1 MNLAIIKQFCAEKRI
16 PLKGLAEKV
25 GITDAGLYKAM
36 QRNDI
41 AATTLEKIAEVLDVA
56 VSEFFKAKRT
66 KLQAFNQMQF
76 DVSVPDFLKEV
87 CENATE
93 SGKAN
98 IPAVAYNIFLN
109 LLGQVAERAIELNDP
124 VLNAFMLRLG
134 LYDVEPQK
142 RRLYVAEMEKE
153 YKK

>member
-41 AATTLEKIAEVLDVA
+41 
-56 VSEFFKAKRT
+56 KAKRT

-134 LYDVEPQK
+134 LYDVEPQQ